1 MSLADD
7 SSSLVRGLGS
17 ADMGTSVLL
26 CLLHS
31 ALLLPPHSVPLLL
44 PLPLCCCTATLK
56 APPTLSTQLQAH
68 PPGSTAP
75 PTGMA
80 ACLSASHGEHRAPA
94 S

>member
-31 ALLLPPHSVPLLL
+31 AAAAAALCAAAAAAAAVLLHCHPQGATNPVNSTASPPSRFN
-44 PLPLCCCTATLK
+44 CTANRYGGL
-56 APPTLSTQLQAH
+56 PVCFSW
-68 PPGSTAP
+68 
-75 PTGMA
+75 
-80 ACLSASHGEHRAPA
+80 
-94 S
+94 